1 MAAINQRIPNFLGG
15 VSQQPDTVK
24 YPGQLRVCH
33 NTQPDVTFGL
43 KKRPP
48 GEFIGKLTDATA
60 TGKWY
65 SITGDKDEKF
75 IMQITS
81 ENAVADSGKL
91 PIKIWNQKTGEAVD
105 IKFGKGIAG
114 DYNSDNWNPQAAPST
129 TAANGAKNW
138 LYLRGVDGTQE
149 YGVQSIQD
157 YTLISNPNTQV
168 REDFLTAS
176 DNTEI
181 TNVNNQW
188 KYGMTPNWYKDGH
201 YAFISIN
208 SVAYN
213 TEYAVLVS
221 HAGSNASFNA
231 TNRWRAAGLKI
242 VKSDNG
248 HETWKYNGWTAGK
261 PAESAEDDP
270 GGSYAGQLGFEGD
283 SGTSYTTPQWNST
296 DKKYNSSSTEN
307 AISNAGAFNSVRFVA
322 LVNGIPYL
330 RDSLKTWENGD
341 VQETRPSGEDNAFAG
356 YKNLYDS
363 RYNAT
368 VVLKDGGSLG
378 DDKVGP
384 GSGRSDSE
392 WNGGS
397 IQNGP
402 NNTGCWVKINIRD
415 QRYTVFI
422 ESKDQYQ
429 TYIGSDGIAAIKT
442 PKNAEK
448 GNLSLTDILEKLK
461 IEIESEYDTKD
472 SSLPDVGVDIVGNG
486 LFIYSLEADKAINV
500 QVRGG
505 TADASMSTIGLNV
518 QDIADLP
525 QQCKDGYTVQVGN
538 TESSQFDD
546 YWLRFKA
553 DDGTGG
559 VGRWVECAKPTR
571 YINKF
576 AHLATAS
583 RASGSEDIIVSWASN
598 DHPFVSGQTIKV
610 YKNDGSTHDINGVY
624 IVKDAKYND
633 DAKKLTITQYDMF
646 GEPVTSALT
655 VSSADL
661 AVIENKGMSRG
672 FSPGTMPHAL
682 VAVRDNTV
690 ANNPIKHFT
699 FIRLG
704 GETGAKN
711 ALNLSSDEWKN
722 HWKPREV
729 GDPDTNPMPTFINKK
744 ISNLFFYR
752 NRLGIIADEQIVLSQ
767 PGSYFNFFNTSALT
781 TSDDNPIDI
790 SVSDNKPAFI
800 KHVLPTQKGVMMFSP
815 HSQFMFYSDNDVFS
829 PTTARIKKLSGYETN
844 TAVEPIDLGTTT
856 LFTSADTAYS
866 RAYEVQLVDND
877 VPPNIIELT
886 RVCPEFIPRDITISA
901 NSPQVGMASF
911 GKRGSGDIY
920 HYKYYDTGEKRE
932 QSAWH
937 SWTVPGNIQH
947 MYYSNDILYTVTVQG
962 TDYVLNR
969 HEFVSDV
976 TNTLTSYSLGT
987 GTVGSPITTSR
998 WFEACLDNSIVNTP
1012 LNMDYKRKGSSG
1024 DDAKTLVVKSPSHGF
1039 ANDTPVTLIFTKR
1052 PSGFDVKHNEF
1063 TGSNRI
1069 ANKTDDTFEVKFDS
1083 ATTIDDVS
1091 TDYAGDQKG
1100 FVNNKHVSG
1109 YNSTGNTKIT
1119 HIGFNPTQ
1127 LESALG
1133 KPYLVALGGA
1143 NTDGEDV
1150 TGRVIQADSVAMET
1164 IDGVSV
1170 GTATWNGIDL
1180 RGWSVAIGYRYTSEI
1195 ELPNYYV
1202 AYGEGQYDVD
1212 ADLRISGFNF
1222 NLGVSGPMEF
1232 KITSDLNDMDTYT
1245 QYESGM
1251 LIGSSDFTKPPSK
1264 LNKTIRV
1271 PVQKKNNKY
1280 KLRISIPDPFS
1291 TSIISGSWDGR
1302 YNTKRHVRK

>member
-610 YKNDGSTHDINGVY
+610 YKNDGSTHDINCLLY
-624 IVKDAKYND
+624 
-633 DAKKLTITQYDMF
+633 
-646 GEPVTSALT
+646 TSP
-655 VSSADL
+655 S
-661 AVIENKGMSRG
+661 
-672 FSPGTMPHAL
+672 
-682 VAVRDNTV
+682 
-690 ANNPIKHFT
+690 
-699 FIRLG
+699 
-704 GETGAKN
+704 
-711 ALNLSSDEWKN
+711 
-722 HWKPREV
+722 
-729 GDPDTNPMPTFINKK
+729 
-744 ISNLFFYR
+744 
-752 NRLGIIADEQIVLSQ
+752 
-767 PGSYFNFFNTSALT
+767 
-781 TSDDNPIDI
+781 
-790 SVSDNKPAFI
+790 
-800 KHVLPTQKGVMMFSP
+800 
-815 HSQFMFYSDNDVFS
+815 
-829 PTTARIKKLSGYETN
+829 
-844 TAVEPIDLGTTT
+844 
-856 LFTSADTAYS
+856 
-866 RAYEVQLVDND
+866 
-877 VPPNIIELT
+877 
-886 RVCPEFIPRDITISA
+886 PRDS
-901 NSPQVGMASF
+901 
-911 GKRGSGDIY
+911 
-920 HYKYYDTGEKRE
+920 
-932 QSAWH
+932 
-937 SWTVPGNIQH
+937 
-947 MYYSNDILYTVTVQG
+947 
-962 TDYVLNR
+962 
-969 HEFVSDV
+969 
-976 TNTLTSYSLGT
+976 
-987 GTVGSPITTSR
+987 
-998 WFEACLDNSIVNTP
+998 
-1012 LNMDYKRKGSSG
+1012 
-1024 DDAKTLVVKSPSHGF
+1024 
-1039 ANDTPVTLIFTKR
+1039 
-1052 PSGFDVKHNEF
+1052 
-1063 TGSNRI
+1063 
-1069 ANKTDDTFEVKFDS
+1069 
-1083 ATTIDDVS
+1083 
-1091 TDYAGDQKG
+1091 
-1100 FVNNKHVSG
+1100 
-1109 YNSTGNTKIT
+1109 
-1119 HIGFNPTQ
+1119 
-1127 LESALG
+1127 
-1133 KPYLVALGGA
+1133 
-1143 NTDGEDV
+1143 
-1150 TGRVIQADSVAMET
+1150 
-1164 IDGVSV
+1164 
-1170 GTATWNGIDL
+1170 
-1180 RGWSVAIGYRYTSEI
+1180 
-1195 ELPNYYV
+1195 
-1202 AYGEGQYDVD
+1202 
-1212 ADLRISGFNF
+1212 
-1222 NLGVSGPMEF
+1222 
-1232 KITSDLNDMDTYT
+1232 
-1245 QYESGM
+1245 
-1251 LIGSSDFTKPPSK
+1251 
-1264 LNKTIRV
+1264 
-1271 PVQKKNNKY
+1271 
-1280 KLRISIPDPFS
+1280 
-1291 TSIISGSWDGR
+1291 
-1302 YNTKRHVRK
+1302 